1 MTWGKLAG
9 FCSLKAIVVACVI
22 TPVTVPATG
31 ITAAHAQF
39 NIIIPGLNIHPY
51 GGRRYYR
58 SRGYNRSARRGG
70 RRGQQQQEATSSSS
84 SSGPST
90 QNLSAPSS
98 SSGPQTAPRGYRQS
112 TD

>member
-1 MTWGKLAG
+1 MIWGKLAG
-9 FCSLKAIVVACVI
+9 FCSLKAIAVACFI

-39 NIIIPGLNIHPY
+39 NIIIPGFGTIHHY
-51 GGRRYYR
+51 GGRRYHR
-58 SRGYNRSARRGG
+58 SRGYARSARRGG

-84 SSGPST
+84 GPST
-90 QNLSAPSS
+90 QNLS
-98 SSGPQTAPRGYRQS
+98 GPQTSPRGYRQS

>member
-9 FCSLKAIVVACVI
+9 FCSLKAIAVACCI

-39 NIIIPGLNIHPY
+39 NIIIPGFGIPHY

-58 SRGYNRSARRGG
+58 SRGYYRSARRGG
-70 RRGQQQQEATSSSS
+70 RRGGSRTRRLVVRPVGAVRRRT
-84 SSGPST
+84 
-90 QNLSAPSS
+90 
-98 SSGPQTAPRGYRQS
+98 
-112 TD
+112 